1 MNRSSSRGVPIY
13 MLLSRAETATLASPG
28 PRLAGDGARNGPR
41 MIGGN
46 MDEPADGR
54 GSTGFRYDNKWFETA
69 TLALLYLA
77 GYNNA
82 YGNPTNRPVPQVV
95 A

>member
-1 MNRSSSRGVPIY
+1 
-13 MLLSRAETATLASPG
+13 
-28 PRLAGDGARNGPR
+28 
-41 MIGGN
+41 
-46 MDEPADGR
+46 MDEPEDGH